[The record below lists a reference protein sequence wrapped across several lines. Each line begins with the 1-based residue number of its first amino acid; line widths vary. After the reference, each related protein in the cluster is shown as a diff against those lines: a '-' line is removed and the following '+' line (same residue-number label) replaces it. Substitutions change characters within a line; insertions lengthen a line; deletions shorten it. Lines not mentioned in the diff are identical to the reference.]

1 MLEWHDIVFRFGAAT
16 LIGALM
22 GVYLELRGKPTGL
35 RMLGLV
41 ALASA
46 VAVLA
51 VAQHSEADISRV
63 IQGVIAGV
71 GFLGAGV
78 ILHLGRDVGAVH
90 GLSTAATI
98 WFTASLG
105 VLCGLAAGASWL
117 SRSSLP
123 PILLIA
129 SRAIEKWAGL
139 PDR

>member
-1 MLEWHDIVFRFGAAT
+1 MPEWHDIVFRFGAAT
-16 LIGALM
+16 LIGVLM
-22 GVYLELRGKPTGL
+22 GVYLELRGKPSGL

-105 VLCGLAAGASWL
+105 VLCGLAAWRLLAVAL
-117 SRSSLP
+117 VFTA
-123 PILLIA
+123 ILLIA

>member
-1 MLEWHDIVFRFGAAT
+1 MPEWYDIVFRFGAAT

-51 VAQHSEADISRV
+51 VAQHSAADTSRV
-63 IQGVIAGV
+63 IQGVITGV

-105 VLCGLAAGASWL
+105 VLCGLAAWRLLAVAL
-117 SRSSLP
+117 VFTA
-123 PILLIA
+123 ILLIA

>member
-1 MLEWHDIVFRFGAAT
+1 MLEWQDIVFRFGAAT
-16 LIGALM
+16 LTGALM
-22 GVYLELRGKPTGL
+22 GVYLELRGKPTGV

-46 VAVLA
+46 VAVA
-51 VAQHSEADISRV
+51 VAEHSEADTSRV
-63 IQGVIAGV
+63 IQGVITGV

-78 ILHLGRDVGAVH
+78 ILHIGRDRGAVH

-105 VLCGLAAGASWL
+105 VLCGLAAWRMLTVAL
-117 SRSSLP
+117 VFAV
-123 PILLIA
+123 ILLIA
-129 SRAIEKWAGL
+129 SRLIEKCAGL

>member
-22 GVYLELRGKPTGL
+22 GLYLELRGKPTGL

-46 VAVLA
+46 VAVA
-51 VAQHSEADISRV
+51 VAQHSEADTSRV
-63 IQGVIAGV
+63 IQGVITGV

-98 WFTASLG
+98 WFTACLG
-105 VLCGLAAGASWL
+105 VLCGLAAWRLLAVAL
-117 SRSSLP
+117 VFTV
-123 PILLIA
+123 ILLIA
-129 SRAIEKWAGL
+129 SRVIEKWAGL

>member
-1 MLEWHDIVFRFGAAT
+1 MPEWHDIVFRF
-16 LIGALM
+16 GALM

-105 VLCGLAAGASWL
+105 VLCGLAAWRLLAVAL
-117 SRSSLP
+117 VFTA
-123 PILLIA
+123 ILLIA

>member
-1 MLEWHDIVFRFGAAT
+1 
-16 LIGALM
+16 M
-22 GVYLELRGKPTGL
+22 GVYLELRGKPSGL

-78 ILHLGRDVGAVH
+78 ILHLGRRRGGAWSVN
-90 GLSTAATI
+90 GRDNLVYRIPGRVVWSCRVA
-98 WFTASLG
+98 
-105 VLCGLAAGASWL
+105 
-117 SRSSLP
+117 P
-123 PILLIA
+123 PGC
-129 SRAIEKWAGL
+129 RARL
-139 PDR
+139 YRQFF

>member
-1 MLEWHDIVFRFGAAT
+1 MPEWHDIVFRFGAAT

-90 GLSTAATI
+90 GLSTAASVNGRDNLVYRI
-98 WFTASLG
+98 PGRVVWSCRVA
-105 VLCGLAAGASWL
+105 
-117 SRSSLP
+117 P
-123 PILLIA
+123 PGC
-129 SRAIEKWAGL
+129 RARL
-139 PDR
+139 YRQFF

>member
-1 MLEWHDIVFRFGAAT
+1 MPEWHDIVFRFGAAT
-16 LIGALM
+16 LIGVLM
-22 GVYLELRGKPTGL
+22 GVYLELRGKPTGM

-46 VAVLA
+46 VAVAA
-51 VAQHSEADISRV
+51 VAQDSDADTSRV
-63 IQGVIAGV
+63 IQGVITGV

-98 WFTASLG
+98 WFTACLG
-105 VLCGLAAGASWL
+105 VLCGLAAWRLLAVAL
-117 SRSSLP
+117 VFTV
-123 PILLIA
+123 ILLIA
-129 SRAIEKWAGL
+129 SRVIEKWAGL

>member
-1 MLEWHDIVFRFGAAT
+1 MPEWHDIVFRFGAAT

-105 VLCGLAAGASWL
+105 VLCGLAAWRLLAV
-117 SRSSLP
+117 RSSLP

>member
-1 MLEWHDIVFRFGAAT
+1 MPEWLDIVCRFGAAT

-22 GVYLELRGKPTGL
+22 GVYLELRGKPTGV

-46 VAVLA
+46 VAVA
-51 VAQHSEADISRV
+51 AAEDDDGGASRA
-63 IQGVIAGV
+63 IQGVITGV
-71 GFLGAGV
+71 GFIGAGV
-78 ILHLGRDVGAVH
+78 ILHVGRDGEAVH

-105 VLCGLAAGASWL
+105 ALCVVAEWHLLAIALVFTAL
-117 SRSSLP
+117 
-123 PILLIA
+123 LLIA
-129 SRAIEKWAGL
+129 GRVIEKSAGL

>member
-1 MLEWHDIVFRFGAAT
+1 MPEWHDIVFRFGAAT

-51 VAQHSEADISRV
+51 VAQHSAADTSRV
-63 IQGVIAGV
+63 IQGVITGV

-105 VLCGLAAGASWL
+105 VLCGLAAWRLLAVAL
-117 SRSSLP
+117 VFTA
-123 PILLIA
+123 ILLIA

>member
-1 MLEWHDIVFRFGAAT
+1 MLEWHEIVFRFGAAT

-46 VAVLA
+46 VAVLS
-51 VAQHSEADISRV
+51 VAQDSAADISRV
-63 IQGVIAGV
+63 IQGVITGV

-105 VLCGLAAGASWL
+105 VLCGLAAWRLLAVAL
-117 SRSSLP
+117 VFTA
-123 PILLIA
+123 ILLIA